1 MSSKRK
7 SIGPPWFTVSCNT
20 TGGDGKK
27 EERELSTG
35 VVGRD
40 G

>member
-1 MSSKRK
+1 MIHCKLQHNRKR
-7 SIGPPWFTVSCNT
+7 W
-20 TGGDGKK
+20 KK